1 MTRSELYALVWQ
13 EPMTKLAKRFRLS
26 DVGLR
31 KICTKHGIPTPPLG
45 YWAKLAHGKKVT
57 QPALPPIKPGQSERV
72 DLTPVATEK
81 LSDEAAEELR
91 HALEQ
96 EARASTK
103 ITVPNERPRKLHPV
117 AEEAEKALRE
127 AREDHYGFRKFL
139 PDWNPPL
146 YLAKA
151 SIGRA
156 IRILDTIVKKVVDR
170 GGEVTS
176 HNREIRLVFNGEPF
190 YLRIY
195 ELKVKSAYT
204 PTGEDKKRQERHD
217 EMAARYPDTWEP
229 GRRVI
234 PYWSH
239 GPSGRLA
246 IEIVD
251 AAGYRWQKDHQVERW
266 YDRGEMTLENK
277 LNDVFLALV
286 PAAAFARQRRLEKEA
301 GEREAERKA
310 ELARQEAA
318 RKERAKHRERFVV
331 ELAEDYARYRRLA
344 DFADVFDALTAG
356 GGDTQAGRMAG
367 TLRTLVEEAASR
379 FTIEQL
385 SSEIEKKK
393 LFGEGDRDDGA
404 PQQK

>member
-57 QPALPPIKPGQSERV
+57 QPALLPIKPGQSERV
-72 DLTPVATEK
+72 DLTPAATEK

-91 HALEQ
+91 QALER
-96 EARASTK
+96 EARAGTK

-127 AREDHYGFRKFL
+127 AREDHYGLRKFL
-139 PDWNPPL
+139 SDWNPPL
-146 YLAKA
+146 YLPKA

-156 IRILDTIVKKVVDR
+156 IRILDTIAKEVVNR
-170 GGEVTS
+170 GGAVTS
-176 HNREIRLVFNGEPF
+176 YNREIRLVFSGEPF

-195 ELKVKSAYT
+195 ELKEKSAYT
-204 PTGEDKKRQERHD
+204 PTSEDKKRQERHD

-246 IEIVD
+246 IEIID
-251 AAGYRWQKDHQVERW
+251 AAGYRWQKDHQVGRW
-266 YDRGEMTLENK
+266 YDRGETVLEDK

-286 PAAAFARQRRLEKEA
+286 PAAAIARQRRLEKEA
-301 GEREAERKA
+301 AEREAERQA

-318 RKERAKHRERFVV
+318 RKERANRREKFVV

-344 DFADVFDALTAG
+344 DFADVFDTLTAG

-379 FTIEQL
+379 FTIERL

-393 LFGEGDRDDGA
+393 LFGEGD
-404 PQQK
+404 